1 MKKRI
6 VVKAGT
12 NVISDS
18 SGTINYNVMEA
29 LVEDIAKTKKQGK
42 DILLV
47 TSGAIGAGM
56 AELKI
61 KKRPTDVKMQQAC
74 AAVGQSI
81 LTSHYREIFNKLGIN
96 IAQILLT
103 YNDFTDKKSS
113 INLGNSINTLL
124 KLNTIPI
131 INENDP
137 VSINELGPS
146 FGDNDKLSALVA
158 CRIKADTLI
167 ILTDVDGLYN
177 KNPES
182 KGAKV
187 IKEVFNFTKKIEN
200 LKGSSSMLGLGG
212 ISTKIAAAKIA
223 TSAGITTIIAN
234 GRRKNIIQDL
244 INGKKLG
251 TIFYPK
257 NFK

>member
-1 MKKRI
+1 MKNRI

-12 NVISDS
+12 NVISGS
-18 SGTINYNVMEA
+18 SGAINCSIIEA
-29 LVEDIAKTKKQGK
+29 LVDDIAKIKKQGK

-61 KKRPTDVKMQQAC
+61 KKRPADVKMQQAC

-81 LTSHYREIFNKLGIN
+81 LISKYGEFFNKHN
-96 IAQILLT
+96 IKVAQILLD
-103 YNDFTDKKSS
+103 YNNFTDKKTSK
-113 INLGNSINTLL
+113 NLGNSINALF

-137 VSINELGPS
+137 ISINEIGPS
-146 FGDNDKLSALVA
+146 FGDNDKLSALIA
-158 CRIKADTLI
+158 CKVKADLLI
-167 ILTDVDGLYN
+167 MLTNVDGLYN

-182 KGAKV
+182 KEAKV
-187 IKEVFNFTKKIEN
+187 IKEVFSFTKKLEN
-200 LKGSSSMLGLGG
+200 MKGSSSALGLGG
-212 ISTKIAAAKIA
+212 INTKIAAAKIA

-234 GRRKNIIQDL
+234 GKTKNIIPDL

-251 TIFYPK
+251 TVFYPQK
-257 NFK
+257 L